1 MNILSI
7 TVIALLCIVLFWQMK
22 PAPRGELFDN
32 SFSLPVSKGLQ
43 GFLALQIFVHHVY
56 VFLNIRN
63 VDAGRL
69 RIFSTIGVWLIG
81 FFFFCS
87 GYGLITS
94 LRTKQDYLKGFL
106 VKRVLIV
113 LVPFF
118 LCNYAYMSVEL
129 LRGMQF
135 STPELIALFF
145 GVLLMNSQMWFA
157 VEIMLLYIVFFLL
170 FTYVKKEKVCIMTI
184 VALTAMI
191 TLIGMLN
198 TRPFCLSNWF
208 WGEWWYNTTPLFAVG
223 MLASMTKDRLN
234 ELAKKHYRVML
245 PGSLAGLVIFKVI
258 SDRMLQTHGYWTPRI
273 GDKVITYL
281 FQMPSVIFFVAFVV
295 LLLKKVRFKNPLLD
309 FFGKFSLEIILVSG
323 VFLNLFY
330 EAAISYGLV
339 CYMCL
344 SFVGTILTAVILYKL
359 KRFILEIR

>member
-1 MNILSI
+1 MNIISI
-7 TVIALLCIVLFWQMK
+7 AVITLLCISLFWRMK
-22 PAPRGELFDN
+22 TAPRAELFDN
-32 SFSLPVSKGLQ
+32 SFPLSVSKGLQ

-56 VFLNIRN
+56 IFLTIRD
-63 VDAGRL
+63 VHAEQL
-69 RIFSTIGVWLIG
+69 RIFSTIGVWMIG

-87 GYGLITS
+87 GYGLIIS
-94 LRTKQDYLKGFL
+94 LRTKPDYLQGFL

-135 STPELIALFF
+135 STPELIASFF

-170 FTYVKKEKVCIMTI
+170 FTYVKEEKICVVII
-184 VALTAMI
+184 AALTALI
-191 TLIGMLN
+191 TVTGMLN
-198 TRPFCLSNWF
+198 TQPFHLSNWF
-208 WGEWWYNTTPLFAVG
+208 WGEWWYNTTPLFVVG
-223 MLASMTKDRLN
+223 MLAAMAKDRLN
-234 ELAKKHYRVML
+234 EFVKKHYCFAL
-245 PGSLAGLVIFKVI
+245 SGSVAGLVIFKVI
-258 SDRMLQTHGYWTPRI
+258 SDRVLQTHGYWTPVV
-273 GDKVITYL
+273 GDKVLTYL
-281 FQMPSVIFFVAFVV
+281 FQVPSVIFFVAFVV
-295 LLLKKVRFKNPLLD
+295 LLLKKVRFANPLLD

-323 VFLNLFY
+323 IFLNLFLGVMG
-330 EAAISYGLV
+330 SCGLA

-344 SFVGTILTAVILYKL
+344 SFGGTILTAVILYKL